1 MNLSRKWDLDLNLSK
16 IIKTPVFCQLII
28 ILPLFGFLPI
38 TKKKITPDHTQ
49 QNSPIKISDYL
60 QVSTPITP
68 TLTAPV
74 STLTPTIIPTP
85 TQPITRT
92 NNITGTQ
99 KTGTVTV
106 TPTPSQV
113 TTTPSPSPNYFSTQ
127 SKQITQNVLPRV
139 LTAVFILVIGW
150 GVGILFRKIVYRL
163 LKNVHPEVRL
173 FVSRLAFV
181 GIIIGVLLWS
191 LGILQVNIATL
202 ATILGSIGLV
212 LSLSS
217 QDLVKNMIAGI
228 YLLIERPFG
237 VGDRITVGNYSGTV
251 TIIDLRTTTLRAE
264 NGEEV
269 IVPNSLILT
278 EVVVKQHDSSA

>member
-1 MNLSRKWDLDLNLSK
+1 M
-16 IIKTPVFCQLII
+16 
-28 ILPLFGFLPI
+28 
-38 TKKKITPDHTQ
+38 
-49 QNSPIKISDYL
+49 
-60 QVSTPITP
+60 
-68 TLTAPV
+68 
-74 STLTPTIIPTP
+74 
-85 TQPITRT
+85 
-92 NNITGTQ
+92 
-99 KTGTVTV
+99 
-106 TPTPSQV
+106 
-113 TTTPSPSPNYFSTQ
+113 
-127 SKQITQNVLPRV
+127 
-139 LTAVFILVIGW
+139 
-150 GVGILFRKIVYRL
+150 YRL

-191 LGILQVNIATL
+191 LGVLQVNIATL

-251 TIIDLRTTTLRAE
+251 SIVDLRTTTLSAE

-278 EVVVKQHDSSA
+278 EVVVKQLKPSE

>member
-1 MNLSRKWDLDLNLSK
+1 MNLSK
-16 IIKTPVFCQLII
+16 IIITPVFCQLF
-28 ILPLFGFLPI
+28 LFLSLFGFLPQTNKEI
-38 TKKKITPDHTQ
+38 TSGQARQK
-49 QNSPIKISDYL
+49 SPIDIPKYL
-60 QVSTPITP
+60 QASSPITP
-68 TLTAPV
+68 TLTTPV
-74 STLTPTIIPTP
+74 NAITPTAISISTPTP

-92 NNITGTQ
+92 NNTTGTL

-106 TPTPSQV
+106 TATPSQF
-113 TTTPSPSPNYFSTQ
+113 TATPTPSPNYFSSQ
-127 SKQITQNVLPRV
+127 SKQITQNVLPRI
-139 LTAVFILVIGW
+139 LTAVLILVIGW
-150 GVGILFRKIVYRL
+150 GLGILFRKIVYRL
-163 LKNVHPEVRL
+163 LENVHPEVRL

-181 GIIIGVLLWS
+181 GIMIGVLLWA
-191 LGILQVNIATL
+191 LGVLQVNIATL

-237 VGDRITVGNYSGTV
+237 VGDQIAVGNFSGTV
-251 TIIDLRTTTLRAE
+251 AIVDLRSTTLRAE

-278 EVVVKQHDSSA
+278 EVVVKKLKSSE

>member
-1 MNLSRKWDLDLNLSK
+1 MNISRERELDLNSSK

-28 ILPLFGFLPI
+28 ILPLLGFLPK
-38 TKKKITPDHTQ
+38 TNNKITPDHTQ
-49 QNSPIKISDYL
+49 QNSPIKIPDYL
-60 QVSTPITP
+60 QASTPITP
-68 TLTAPV
+68 TLKSPANI
-74 STLTPTIIPTP
+74 LTPTIIPTP

-92 NNITGTQ
+92 NNTTGTL

-106 TPTPSQV
+106 TPTPSQL
-113 TTTPSPSPNYFSTQ
+113 TATPTPSPNYFSTQ

-139 LTAVFILVIGW
+139 LTAVLILVIGW

-191 LGILQVNIATL
+191 LGVLQVNIATL

-217 QDLVKNMIAGI
+217 QDLVKNLIAGI

-251 TIIDLRTTTLRAE
+251 TIVDLRTTTLSAE

-278 EVVVKQHDSSA
+278 EVVVKQLKPSE